1 VYAARARPGRV
12 VELTI
17 GRFKPT
23 MSTGRDEPQ
32 EAGVA
37 SIFRAMRAYRAA
49 GALACAVSVATV
61 LLVPKGASAQRGG
74 GDRVDVYQ
82 APSISGTAQVGQT
95 LFGHGGAWTG
105 PRGTQAKYQWYRCP
119 STSSYNG
126 CREVADNT
134 AQYRLSNSDRSQYI
148 FLVLL
153 AYNDD
158 ARQSDF
164 MYSQPAGP
172 VASPPPPQPTPT
184 PPPPP
189 PAPTATPT
197 PAPAPAPSF
206 NPPPAPVPSAGAVLQ
221 VTKRKAKLL
230 RPFPVVRIR
239 GRLSLTGARVTSLT
253 VKAPHR
259 VKIVVTCGGPSCP
272 RNRFRMSASH
282 THLRPFERDL
292 RAGVWLRVR
301 ITKRGY
307 IGKQTVIRIR
317 QGKVPRRTDGCVYPG
332 HRKMQACPHG

>member
-1 VYAARARPGRV
+1 V

-17 GRFKPT
+17 DRFKPT

-37 SIFRAMRAYRAA
+37 AIFRAMRAYRAA
-49 GALACAVSVATV
+49 GAVACAVCVAAV
-61 LLVPKGASAQRGG
+61 LIVPRGAGAQQQPV
-74 GDRVDVYQ
+74 RVQ
-82 APSISGTAQVGQT
+82 TPSISGTAQVGAT
-95 LFGHGGAWTG
+95 LTAYGSWSG
-105 PRGTQAKYQWYRCP
+105 PRGTQAKYTWFRCP
-119 STSSYNG
+119 STTSVRD
-126 CREVADNT
+126 CRQAADNT
-134 AQYRLSNSDRSQYI
+134 TQYRLSSSDQRQYV

-153 AYNDD
+153 AWNDD

-172 VASPPPPQPTPT
+172 VTAPPPPPPPPQPAPTPT
-184 PPPPP
+184 PTPV
-189 PAPTATPT
+189 PTATPT
-197 PAPAPAPSF
+197 PVPPPAPVF
-206 NPPPAPVPSAGAVLQ
+206 NPPPVPSAGAVLQ

-239 GRLSLTGARVTSLT
+239 GRLTLTGARVTSLT

-259 VKIVVTCGGPSCP
+259 VRIVVTCGGPSCP

-317 QGKVPRRTDGCVYPG
+317 QGKVPRRTDGCLYPG
-332 HRKMQACPHG
+332 HRKVQACPHG

>member
-1 VYAARARPGRV
+1 VYPARARPGRV

-17 GRFKPT
+17 GPFKPT

-49 GALACAVSVATV
+49 GALACAMCGAAV
-61 LLVPKGASAQRGG
+61 LLVPTSATAQRQREG
-74 GDRVDVYQ
+74 VDVYQ
-82 APSISGTAQVGQT
+82 APSISGSPQVGST
-95 LFGHGGAWTG
+95 LFGHGGAWS
-105 PRGTQAKYQWYRCP
+105 PRSANARYMWWRCP
-119 STSSYNG
+119 TASPPSPQACRELAENTSSYQ
-126 CREVADNT
+126 VT
-134 AQYRLSNSDRSQYI
+134 SSDQSQYI
-148 FLVLL
+148 FLVLF
-153 AYNDD
+153 ASDD
-158 ARQSDF
+158 DGF
-164 MYSQPAGP
+164 DYMPSQPAGP
-172 VASPPPPQPTPT
+172 VTSPPPPQPAPTPT
-184 PPPPP
+184 P
-189 PAPTATPT
+189 TPT
-197 PAPAPAPSF
+197 PAPTPVPSF
-206 NPPPAPVPSAGAVLQ
+206 NVPATPVPSAGAVLQ

-239 GRLSLTGARVTSLT
+239 GRLSLAGARVTALT

-317 QGKVPRRTDGCVYPG
+317 QGKVPLRTDGCVYPG
-332 HRKMQACPHG
+332 HRKAQACPHG